1 MITINFF
8 FNYGEKSPDTQV
20 VAQYKGDMCFYWK
33 LEIFKFGK
41 NKQNLYLNVWCVQKT
56 YLRQHDIKILEKKNN
71 GEKYNRKLL
80 TKRTDVKMSISDKT
94 EIKTKY
100 EKEKEFYRDER
111 NNIKIICTLY
121 MLGS

>member
-1 MITINFF
+1 
-8 FNYGEKSPDTQV
+8 
-20 VAQYKGDMCFYWK
+20 
-33 LEIFKFGK
+33 
-41 NKQNLYLNVWCVQKT
+41 
-56 YLRQHDIKILEKKNN
+56 
-71 GEKYNRKLL
+71 
-80 TKRTDVKMSISDKT
+80 MSISDKT